1 MLSSRLFRLTGVDDL
16 DGVCP
21 SLTCSFPSL
30 LVRLLLRSVAVSAAD
45 DDDAVDLSDL
55 LLADLLFF
63 VLLFAAEGP
72 GLVDRVILS
81 FFFFFLLSFFGLGSL
96 AHVIGRGGR
105 LMVTTRAPLLPALLL
120 DRRDDAFDAT
130 LLDTTLLVTS
140 EGVRECVD
148 ESHMSASADDRLL
161 KRGKRGISHRRRK
174 KVGGYN
180 EPRAPQPQISRERG
194 TRCAPFRKEAESLG
208 TSRTNVST

>member
-120 DRRDDAFDAT
+120 DRRDDALNPKSGYYLKAGAAPFVGTDPT
-130 LLDTTLLVTS
+130 GFGIKI
-140 EGVRECVD
+140 GVGV
-148 ESHMSASADDRLL
+148 A
-161 KRGKRGISHRRRK
+161 
-174 KVGGYN
+174 KVGVVVG
-180 EPRAPQPQISRERG
+180 ERVVRHGEGCWRGVPFQPGAQAG
-194 TRCAPFRKEAESLG
+194 
-208 TSRTNVST
+208 VS